1 MSTVIHNHTRKSDI
15 YRPAGAV
22 IALWEDVVAATS
34 GNPYSLELIAG
45 ICSAHIARAKKRG
58 YFTELLARR
67 IHDAT
72 VQRVPL
78 IPNVKIKSGQRLK
91 EQERV
96 IAKRYSK

>member
-1 MSTVIHNHTRKSDI
+1 MSTIIHEHTRKSDI

-22 IALWEDVVAATS
+22 IALWDDVVEATG

-45 ICSAHIARAKKRG
+45 ICTAHIARARKKG

-91 EQERV
+91 EQELV
-96 IAKRYSK
+96 IIKRYSE